1 MYKERLVELKNAR
14 NLTNQQISD
23 ISGVPLSTVTRI
35 MNGSGEGNFQTV
47 CDIVKALDG
56 SLDDLVGIRKEVEV
70 TEETPLQ
77 ADPLI
82 ELYKNML
89 NQKDK
94 WIKTLF
100 IALAFVIA
108 VFLFILMYDI
118 LNGSIGYVRY

>member
-23 ISGVPLSTVTRI
+23 ISGVPFSTVTRI